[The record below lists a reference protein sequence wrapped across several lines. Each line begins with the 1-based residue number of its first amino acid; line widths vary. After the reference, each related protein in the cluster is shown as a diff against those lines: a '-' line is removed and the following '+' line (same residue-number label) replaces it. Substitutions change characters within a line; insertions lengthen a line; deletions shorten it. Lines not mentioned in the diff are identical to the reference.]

1 MYLSW
6 QKFTYGS
13 STSSLPEGFLEA
25 VNYMRR
31 TESEAKLI
39 VTSKLGFDPSVVTP
53 YGYHVKIRFAKNEIP
68 E

>member
-1 MYLSW
+1 M
-6 QKFTYGS
+6 
-13 STSSLPEGFLEA
+13 PEGFLEA